1 MKKIFTL
8 LFATVLFSAAAF
20 AQKRYH
26 NDNSYTPSYQYQS
39 NGYGDNGT
47 YWKNDNDGYTDRS
60 TAFQKRDWDD
70 QRRDGDD
77 DRFMNDQRR
86 DWDNHRFMNDRE
98 SVIGRSRFYND
109 NYDRYRARRSRRF
122 SFQIFLGERNRF

>member
-26 NDNSYTPSYQYQS
+26 NENHSTPSYQYQS
-39 NGYGDNGT
+39 NGYASNGNPWKDDNV
-47 YWKNDNDGYTDRS
+47 GYTDHSGR
-60 TAFQKRDWDD
+60 FQE
-70 QRRDGDD
+70 
-77 DRFMNDQRR
+77 R
-86 DWDNHRFMNDRE
+86 DWDNHRFMNDKE

-109 NYDRYRARRSRRF
+109 NYDRYRFHKSRRF
-122 SFQIFLGERNRF
+122 SLQIFLGERHRF

>member
-8 LFATVLFSAAAF
+8 MFATVLFSAAAF

-26 NDNSYTPSYQYQS
+26 KDNSYIPSYQYQS
-39 NGYGDNGT
+39 NGYADNGNH
-47 YWKNDNDGYTDRS
+47 WKDDNVGYKDRS

-70 QRRDGDD
+70 NRG
-77 DRFMNDQRR
+77 DRFMNDK
-86 DWDNHRFMNDRE
+86 E

-109 NYDRYRARRSRRF
+109 NYDRYHYRKNRRL
-122 SFQIFLGERNRF
+122 SFQVFFGERNRF

>member
-8 LFATVLFSAAAF
+8 MFATVLFSAAAF

-26 NDNSYTPSYQYQS
+26 SDNNYTPSYQYQS
-39 NGYGDNGT
+39 NGYADNGNR
-47 YWKNDNDGYTDRS
+47 WKDDHVGYLDHS

-70 QRRDGDD
+70 QRRDW
-77 DRFMNDQRR
+77 NL
-86 DWDNHRFMNDRE
+86 NDRE

-109 NYDRYRARRSRRF
+109 NYDRYRARKSSRF
-122 SFQIFLGERNRF
+122 SLQIFFGKKPGF